1 MKGSINKSHF
11 IRLTWRF
18 GKENRKW
25 YEIFS
30 LLAPI
35 LAGILF
41 YLAKQELQENDQYLY
56 EQIAVILGILILFFA
71 FVKIKY
77 NKVSASIF
85 KLLVCITIPLLA
97 TYLTE
102 FCFGNVFGD
111 LKKNIIIMN
120 YACYAVVLVVFW
132 AITGRV
138 KGGCIG
144 TILFFCVFA
153 ILNRF
158 IMKFRGTPIV
168 PWDIYSWKTA
178 ASVSENYVYSV
189 SVEMLITALVS
200 ILGIQFVFQ
209 FPKVKIGWIRYSIVL
224 IAVSVG
230 LIYGYTSIIEKGKL
244 EKLGVKRNL
253 WSQEAAIQN
262 NGVFLNF
269 VNNTKDFR
277 VSKLN
282 GYNRLEE
289 EEIFAKYEQP
299 VLTETQKKNRPTII
313 AIMNESFCDVMEHAE
328 KGTMKV
334 NQNPLPFTSQWKE
347 NLIRGNMLVSV
358 YGGGTA
364 TTEFEFLTGQSQNLY
379 PTGSVVYQQ
388 FIHEETPSLA
398 SVLKQFGYQ
407 TKVLHPFQADGWN
420 RPKVYSMFGF
430 DEFLSIDDLKY
441 YEKMR
446 YFCSDKADYDNVIDL
461 YENRGEDPL
470 FVFNITMQN
479 HGGYV
484 GNTNNFTHTI
494 KEKKIKEDSLD
505 EYLSLLYESDQA
517 LKYLVEY
524 FEKQEDPVVLCFF
537 GDHWP
542 GLKKKIYDQMFDGIG
557 GFERTVK
564 QRTVPFYIWT
574 NYDIKER
581 EIEWT
586 SPNFLSGLLL
596 ETANLP
602 LDPWNQYLK
611 EIQQEL
617 CAVSTTGYVDK
628 KGEIHQA
635 KEENE
640 WVLKLKKAQ
649 YYYFRDRKK

>member
-1 MKGSINKSHF
+1 MKKSVRKPHF

-25 YEIFS
+25 YQVFA
-30 LLAPI
+30 LLPPI

-41 YLAKQELQENDQYLY
+41 WMARQELQENEQHLY
-56 EQIAVILGILILFFA
+56 EQISIALCAAILFLT
-71 FVKIKY
+71 FVQIKY

-85 KLLVCITIPLLA
+85 KVLVCITIPLLA

-102 FCFGNVFGD
+102 FCFGNVFSE
-111 LKKNIIIMN
+111 LKRNIIIMN
-120 YACYAVVLVVFW
+120 YACYAIVLIVFL

-138 KGGCIG
+138 KGAGIG
-144 TILFFCVFA
+144 TLLFFCIFA

-158 IMKFRGTPIV
+158 IMKFRGTPVV

-178 ASVSENYVYSV
+178 AFVSTNYEYSLNG
-189 SVEMLITALVS
+189 EMLITALAA

-209 FPKVKIGWIRYSIVL
+209 FPKVKIGWIRYSVVL
-224 IAVSVG
+224 IVVSIG
-230 LIYGYTSIIEKGKL
+230 LVYGYTSIVEVGKL
-244 EKLGVKRNL
+244 QKWGVKRNL
-253 WSQEAAIQN
+253 WSQEDAIKN

-277 VSKLN
+277 VSKPD
-282 GYNRLEE
+282 GYNRSEE
-289 EEIFAKYEQP
+289 EAIFAKYEQP

-313 AIMNESFCDVMEHAE
+313 AIMNESFCEMVKHAQE
-328 KGTMKV
+328 GTMEV
-334 NQNPLPFTSQWKE
+334 NQNPLPFTSKWKE
-347 NLIRGNMLVSV
+347 DVVRGNMLVSV

-379 PTGSVVYQQ
+379 PSGSVVYQQ
-388 FIHEETPSLA
+388 FIHEKTQSLA

-407 TKVLHPFQADGWN
+407 TKVLHPFEADGWN
-420 RPKVYSMFGF
+420 RPNVYSLFGF
-430 DEFLSIDDLKY
+430 DEFLSIGDLKY

-446 YFCSDKADYDNVIDL
+446 YFCSDKSNYDNVIDL

-494 KEKKIKEDSLD
+494 QEKKIKEDSLD
-505 EYLSLLYESDQA
+505 EYLSLSYESDQA

-524 FEKQEDPVVLCFF
+524 FEKQDDPVVLCFF

-542 GLKKKIYDQMFDGIG
+542 GLKKVIYDTIFDGLS
-557 GFERTVK
+557 GFERMVR
-564 QRTVPFYIWT
+564 QRTVPFYIWA
-574 NYDIKER
+574 NYDIEEKEV
-581 EIEWT
+581 EWT
-586 SPNFLSGLLL
+586 SPNLLSGLIL

-611 EIQQEL
+611 EIQKEL
-617 CAVSTTGYVDK
+617 SAVSTTGYVDK
-628 KGEIHQA
+628 QGKIHQS

-640 WVLKLKKAQ
+640 WVLELKKAQ
-649 YYYFRDRKK
+649 YYYFRDREQ